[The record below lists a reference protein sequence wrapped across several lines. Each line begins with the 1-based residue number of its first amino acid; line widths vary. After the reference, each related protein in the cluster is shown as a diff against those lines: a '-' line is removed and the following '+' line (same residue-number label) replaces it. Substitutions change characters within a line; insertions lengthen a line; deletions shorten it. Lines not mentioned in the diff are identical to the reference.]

1 MRRKIICI
9 LSSCLLLSSCAKVDE
24 VSQKVMTDI
33 DSIGTVELSDQEL
46 IEKVENTYATLTD
59 KQKEQVDNY
68 AVLLTARDE
77 LDILLKEAEEK
88 RIADEKAAEEARI
101 AEEKAAEEKRIADEK
116 AAAEERKKQYT
127 HSVKYCAKAIITL
140 KSELKNPDSL
150 DIHAFHYSDT
160 NDIEYVGIDA
170 SAQNGFGGVNRK
182 CYLVTDSTEL
192 ILSGIPNLDTF
203 MYCIEN
209 EYTTSDSIKIFDEYD
224 DVDSEIVYQLLADYE
239 ETGDDSL
246 LRG

>member
-1 MRRKIICI
+1 MKKITYIMLVCI
-9 LSSCLLLSSCAKVDE
+9 LLSSCGKVDE

-33 DSIGTVELSDQEL
+33 DSIGAVELSDQEL
-46 IEKVENTYATLTD
+46 IEKIEKTYATLTD

-77 LDILLKEAEEK
+77 LDILIKEAEEK
-88 RIADEKAAEEARI
+88 RIAQEKADEEARI
-101 AEEKAAEEKRIADEK
+101 AEEKAAEE
-116 AAAEERKKQYT
+116 ERKKLYT

-140 KSELKNPDSL
+140 KSDLKDPESL

-160 NDIEYVGIDA
+160 DGIEYVGIDA
-170 SAQNGFGGVNRK
+170 SAKNGLGGVNRK

-192 ILSGIPNLDTF
+192 VSGGLPNLDTL
-203 MYCIEN
+203 MYCVEN
-209 EYTTSDSIKIFDEYD
+209 DYITSDSISLFDKYD

-239 ETGDDSL
+239 ETGDMSL
-246 LRG
+246 LR